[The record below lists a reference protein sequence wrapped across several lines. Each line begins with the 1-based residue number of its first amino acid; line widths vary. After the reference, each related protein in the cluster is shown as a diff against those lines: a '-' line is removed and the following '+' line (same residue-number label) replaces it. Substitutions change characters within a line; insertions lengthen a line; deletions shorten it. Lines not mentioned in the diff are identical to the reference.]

1 MADVRLLL
9 KKTTA
14 ARNQQAEDTA
24 AGKKRKAASAALNAP
39 AREGKKS
46 KSVAFATPQATAN
59 DDEPLDQ
66 YSTAS
71 ALNQVDEHDSRE
83 KDDSQAHA
91 AELAALDR
99 ELAMMAAEHTAQS
112 SSTIS
117 APPVSAVE
125 IAAEARIEQ
134 SAQRSSRDAE
144 MDAER
149 QDAERALIDEFDVL
163 EGLEERVQRLRSRR
177 EALRSS
183 TNPTVASSP
192 QHVDAEQS
200 SSAEMRTDSAGDQGA
215 DEHDDDDDD
224 EDDDDDG
231 DDLAGWHFG
240 SRSR

>member
-14 ARNQQAEDTA
+14 ARNQQAENTA
-24 AGKKRKAASAALNAP
+24 AGKKRKAASAALSAP
-39 AREGKKS
+39 AREEKKS
-46 KSVAFATPQATAN
+46 KSVAFASPQATAGH
-59 DDEPLDQ
+59 DEPLDQ
-66 YSTAS
+66 HSTAPAS
-71 ALNQVDEHDSRE
+71 NQADEPDNRE
-83 KDDSQAHA
+83 KDDGQAHA

-99 ELAMMAAEHTAQS
+99 ELAMMAAEHAAQS

-183 TNPTVASSP
+183 TNPTVARSP
-192 QHVDAEQS
+192 QHVDAERS
-200 SSAEMRTDSAGDQGA
+200 SSVEARTDSVEDQGA
-215 DEHDDDDDD
+215 DEDNDDDDD
-224 EDDDDDG
+224 EDDDDG